1 LIVKEPGKQVE
12 QDYEKVLRETIDD
25 LVCPTNFK
33 CCTEGLEDL
42 CKVRDVGMQT
52 FVQCLEP
59 NPHECPFSKL
69 LAAAY
74 VCKCPLRVYMC
85 KKLKV

>member
-1 LIVKEPGKQVE
+1 MELDYKKEL
-12 QDYEKVLRETIDD
+12 EKVVGD
-25 LVCPTNFK
+25 LVCPKDFK
-33 CCTEGLEDL
+33 CCTEGLENL

-74 VCKCPLRVYMC
+74 VCKCSLRIYIS
-85 KKLKV
+85 KKLKK